1 MIVLDANVVIAF
13 FDPNDRHHH
22 RAAALLSDHAAEG
35 FRMHPLTL
43 AEVLVGAV
51 RVGRGNQRFGEL
63 KSLGIVAHLPD
74 ASEPLTLAEL
84 RAATGLKMPDCCA
97 LAVAQHEASAIATF
111 DESLAGAARRIGV
124 ETLS

>member
-43 AEVLVGAV
+43 GEVLVGAV

-63 KSLGIVAHLPD
+63 KSLGVVAQLPD
-74 ASEPLTLAEL
+74 TSEPLILAEL
-84 RAATGLKMPDCCA
+84 RATTGLRMPDCCV
-97 LAVAQHEASAIATF
+97 LAAAQQESLPIATF
-111 DESLAGAARRIGV
+111 DKQLTSAAQSLGL
-124 ETLS
+124 ETLR